1 VTEHQPGQ
9 GSVTAEDREVMA
21 AAAQWLRAGKR
32 VALATVIHT
41 WGSSPRP
48 PGSLLAMND
57 AGQFVGSVSGGCIE
71 TELVGRYCAGELGE
85 PFPSR
90 VDFGVDSLE
99 AGRLGLPCGGRLE
112 LLVEQ
117 LTSVGPLDL
126 LLARLGAG
134 ELIARRVC
142 LETGEVSLHARDS
155 SPELSV
161 SDAAVI
167 KVFGPGWQMLLV
179 GDGQLARYLA
189 AMARML
195 DFRVTIC
202 DPREEFADPFPLSD
216 VSYLRQMPDEAVRAL
231 TRQPRTAVVT
241 LAHDPKQD
249 DLALTAA
256 LESDAFYIG
265 ALGSVRSA
273 AARRERLLGLGFTAG
288 QIARICGPAGLPIGS
303 KRPSEI
309 ALSILAEITATRN
322 GMVEATPAG
331 NLKRT

>member
-1 VTEHQPGQ
+1 MGYLICEFLLHQLH
-9 GSVTAEDREVMA
+9 GSFRVIKRKREKSIQLPMACQLAVLNWKSMNEAVITVRAMMPTVRLRWRDREIERMM
-21 AAAQWLRAGKR
+21 LRKSP
-32 VALATVIHT
+32 LL
-41 WGSSPRP
+41 SSSR
-48 PGSLLAMND
+48 
-57 AGQFVGSVSGGCIE
+57 VGSGAASIP
-71 TELVGRYCAGELGE
+71 AGLR
-85 PFPSR
+85 PQTI
-90 VDFGVDSLE
+90 
-99 AGRLGLPCGGRLE
+99 RLMNPTTD
-112 LLVEQ
+112 V
-117 LTSVGPLDL
+117 
-126 LLARLGAG
+126 
-134 ELIARRVC
+134 
-142 LETGEVSLHARDS
+142 
-155 SPELSV
+155 
-161 SDAAVI
+161 
-167 KVFGPGWQMLLV
+167 
-179 GDGQLARYLA
+179 LARYLA

-202 DPREEFADPFPLSD
+202 DPREELADPFPLSD
-216 VSYLRQMPDEAVRAL
+216 VSYIRQMPDEAVRAL

-331 NLKRT
+331 NPKRT